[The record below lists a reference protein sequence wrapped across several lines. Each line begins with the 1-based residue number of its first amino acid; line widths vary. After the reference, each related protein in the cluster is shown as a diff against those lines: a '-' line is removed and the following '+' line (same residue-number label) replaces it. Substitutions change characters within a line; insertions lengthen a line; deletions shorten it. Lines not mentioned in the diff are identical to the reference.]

1 MKNKNFRLLKKNQRG
16 LDIEINSILLRAAN
30 PNTSKLVAE
39 QYEKQAEK
47 SIRCQTTYK
56 AKQAEIK
63 EVLQKI
69 NDMQTKF
76 GSKSEPITVEEL
88 FKSEKISR
96 ELINVFIQKV
106 VINNDNIEITLKEK
120 EKTNE

>member
-1 MKNKNFRLLKKNQRG
+1 
-16 LDIEINSILLRAAN
+16 
-30 PNTSKLVAE
+30 
-39 QYEKQAEK
+39 
-47 SIRCQTTYK
+47 
-56 AKQAEIK
+56 
-63 EVLQKI
+63 
-69 NDMQTKF
+69 MQTKF
-76 GSKSEPITVEEL
+76 ESKLEPITVEEL

>member
-1 MKNKNFRLLKKNQRG
+1 M
-16 LDIEINSILLRAAN
+16 
-30 PNTSKLVAE
+30 
-39 QYEKQAEK
+39 
-47 SIRCQTTYK
+47 
-56 AKQAEIK
+56 
-63 EVLQKI
+63 I

-76 GSKSEPITVEEL
+76 ESKLEPITVEEL

>member
-1 MKNKNFRLLKKNQRG
+1 M
-16 LDIEINSILLRAAN
+16 
-30 PNTSKLVAE
+30 
-39 QYEKQAEK
+39 
-47 SIRCQTTYK
+47 
-56 AKQAEIK
+56 
-63 EVLQKI
+63 I

-76 GSKSEPITVEEL
+76 ESKLEPITVEEL

-106 VINNDNIEITLKEK
+106 FINNDNIEITLKEK

>member
-1 MKNKNFRLLKKNQRG
+1 MQM
-16 LDIEINSILLRAAN
+16 
-30 PNTSKLVAE
+30 
-39 QYEKQAEK
+39 
-47 SIRCQTTYK
+47 
-56 AKQAEIK
+56 
-63 EVLQKI
+63 I

-76 GSKSEPITVEEL
+76 ESKLEPITVEEL